1 MSKSCWIT
9 GASSGIGRA
18 TAISFAKRGDTVFAS
33 ARSLEGLTSL
43 QKECE
48 SLSLKGKIIP
58 LKLDVT
64 NINEISESLK
74 YITNNIE
81 KLDYVL
87 LNAGTFIKENS
98 KVMSL
103 KNTKSMIDLNY
114 SSVLNIIILLQEYF
128 AVLSIKQVAVV
139 SSVAAWRGLPMAAA
153 YCSSKAALK
162 AAIESIE
169 LDYNNTSVSFRLFYP
184 GFVKTPLTNKN
195 DFKMPFIIKADVAG
209 EKIYNSIKRS
219 KKFEISFPLR
229 FTMLMKFISM
239 LPWPLYKWLML
250 NKIKNKID

>member
-18 TAISFAKRGDTVFAS
+18 TAVSFAKRGDTVFAS
-33 ARSLEGLTSL
+33 ARSLEGLISL

-48 SLSLKGKIIP
+48 ALSLKGKIIP

-64 NINEISESLK
+64 NVNEISKSLK

-81 KLDYVL
+81 NLDYVL
-87 LNAGTFIKENS
+87 LNAGTFIKEDS

-114 SSVLNIIILLQEYF
+114 TSVLNIIILLQEYF
-128 AVLSIKQVAVV
+128 TVLSIKQVAVV

-162 AAIESIE
+162 SAIESIE
-169 LDYNNTSVSFRLFYP
+169 LDYSNTNVKFRLFYP
-184 GFVKTPLTNKN
+184 GFVETPLTDKN
-195 DFKMPFIIKADVAG
+195 DFKMPFIIKVNVAG
-209 EKIYNSIKRS
+209 EKIYNSIKKS
-219 KKFEISFPLR
+219 NKFEISFPLR
-229 FTMLMKFISM
+229 FTLLMKVISM
-239 LPWPLYKWLML
+239 LPWPIYKWLML
-250 NKIKNKID
+250 KKIKK

>member
-18 TAISFAKRGDTVFAS
+18 TAVSFAKRGDTVFAS
-33 ARSLEGLTSL
+33 ARSLDGLISL

-48 SLSLKGKIIP
+48 ALSLKGKIIP

-64 NINEISESLK
+64 NINEISKSLK
-74 YITNNIE
+74 YITNNI
-81 KLDYVL
+81 KNLDYVL
-87 LNAGTFIKENS
+87 LNAGTFIKEDS

-114 SSVLNIIILLQEYF
+114 TSVLNIIILLQEYF
-128 AVLSIKQVAVV
+128 TVLSIKQVAVV

-162 AAIESIE
+162 SAIESIE
-169 LDYNNTSVSFRLFYP
+169 LDYSNTNVKFRLFYP
-184 GFVKTPLTNKN
+184 GFVETPLTDKN
-195 DFKMPFIIKADVAG
+195 DFKMPFIIKVNVAG
-209 EKIYNSIKRS
+209 EKIYKSIKES
-219 KKFEISFPLR
+219 NKFEISFPLR
-229 FTMLMKFISM
+229 FTLLMKIITM
-239 LPWPLYKWLML
+239 LPWPIYKW
-250 NKIKNKID
+250 